1 MIAGLLARLFASQ
14 LSRWVTVGVVTVLLS
29 GAGLWWYNKKQELRE
44 EGANEC
50 VQIINQETHQQLI
63 EANTR
68 NAIKYNQ
75 LRNDMKAM
83 REANRD
89 ARIRAQLAEDKLL
102 HFRSQVEKEQ
112 ESNEDYSE
120 WADTPLP
127 GGVADRLRELQAG
140 SD

>member
-50 VQIINQETHQQLI
+50 VQIINQATHQQLV
-63 EANTR
+63 EENAR

-75 LRNDMKAM
+75 LRNKLRAMEKATL
-83 REANRD
+83 D
-89 ARIRAQLAEDKLL
+89 AHKRARLAEDKLL
-102 HFRSQVEKEQ
+102 SFRSQAEKER
-112 ESNEDYSE
+112 EDNEEYRE